1 MNQAMSQGQL
11 SVFESRAISQCL
23 AEKTRQFLPKDLR
36 GRTGTMAD
44 AWPGPMPGQN
54 HHFSGYA
61 PEKLSML
68 SSADRK
74 ETGRLYAA
82 LDHRCLLL

>member
-36 GRTGTMAD
+36 GRM
-44 AWPGPMPGQN
+44 
-54 HHFSGYA
+54 
-61 PEKLSML
+61 E
-68 SSADRK
+68 